1 MKSFRRPSRISS
13 QSDLINLVS
22 TEFSDAREAADLLA
36 EFLRQDSYSRGFC
49 LKLLKLAK
57 QPTKAGWDIR
67 RLAILMLEHQI
78 LQLSPECLEDFDFLL
93 AHLNLKAPGL
103 HKEIKPSVLKEG
115 YSTIVLR
122 DFIPEFHRKLARL
135 NRVHKKIDGSSTDEA
150 AIRDFIKL
158 SRHDCKL
165 SLARYL
171 FTPEEV
177 VDEIF
182 RQLHVTS
189 GVKDLSIAQSDEFS
203 RATSSMPDFEADI
216 LKRLCAT
223 SNIYWVSKNT
233 SSEINSLVEYPL
245 TTVVLVVKLPGSE
258 LEIEIKRAGRRG
270 HNPLSV
276 VYERNGSRVPPS
288 HRLDGGDMLW
298 LLQYEALAARKLSG
312 IYRLV
317 HHAKS
322 PMPFYVSRSSIYSVP
337 GRDGEVQTIPY
348 FSDPELFGPK
358 YAEMRT
364 AMKQSVKAF
373 KDEGNDILPKL
384 PGELG
389 LTAQFIGHVVP
400 GQAIIC
406 GTSSFRLDKLAAYL
420 SVNGPDRYFKDG
432 LRVSYTKEDAQR
444 LADDLLE
451 EVLGVYIAPQ
461 VKYESHEQYLEAAFC
476 IAENRIRA
484 DEAYL
489 SAIEQI
495 ARFWGTLLAVGGYTR
510 GESFVA
516 RNVGLKSFWEQGRW
530 KVKIIFMDHDSV
542 ILPEQDDRHFYA
554 KGALPNMALDESYIW
569 RRTNPRILAVS
580 EMGHLQRIYR
590 VGKKVDAKS
599 QKLARVVLKD
609 AYKQTQLALLT
620 HPKLRPIFSKTF
632 IDRLLVWDTLVAGYF
647 RINGDEKANAKWKKR
662 MKKLLA
668 AKGYNSP
675 AFDEFMNT
683 IEKHKGFL
691 GRISFLFDA
700 SDEMRDEEDAQNA
713 NSKTAAYG
721 VASGHSR

>member
-1 MKSFRRPSRISS
+1 MKSSRRPSRISS
-13 QSDLINLVS
+13 HNRLIDLVS
-22 TEFSDAREAADLLA
+22 TEFSDAREAADLFA
-36 EFLRQDSYSRGFC
+36 EFLGQDGYSRSFC
-49 LKLLKLAK
+49 LRLLKLAK
-57 QPTKAGWDIR
+57 QPTAANWDIR

-78 LQLSPECLEDFDFLL
+78 LQLSPERLEEFDFLL
-93 AHLNLKAPGL
+93 AQLYLKAPG
-103 HKEIKPSVLKEG
+103 HSEVKSSVLKEG
-115 YSTIVLR
+115 YATTLLR
-122 DFIPEFHRKLARL
+122 DFIPEFRRKLARL
-135 NRVHKKIDGSSTDEA
+135 NRVHKKIEGGRTDEA
-150 AIRDFIKL
+150 AILDFVKL
-158 SRHDCKL
+158 SRLDCKL

-177 VDEIF
+177 VHEIL

-189 GVKDLSIAQSDEFS
+189 GVKDLCVTQADEFS
-203 RATSSMPDFEADI
+203 RATSSLPDFEAAI
-216 LKRLCAT
+216 LKKLCAA
-223 SNIYWVSKNT
+223 SNIYWVSENT

-258 LEIEIKRAGRRG
+258 IEIEIKRAGRRG
-270 HNPLSV
+270 PYPLSV
-276 VYERNGSRVPPS
+276 VYARNGFKLPPS

-298 LLQYEALAARKLSG
+298 LLEYEALAARKLSG

-317 HHAKS
+317 HQSKA
-322 PMPFYVSRSSIYSVP
+322 PMPFYVSRSSIFSVP
-337 GRDGEVQTIPY
+337 GREGEVQTLPY
-348 FSDPELFGPK
+348 FSDPQLFGPG

-373 KDEGNDILPKL
+373 KEEGNELLPKL
-384 PGELG
+384 PGDLG

-400 GQAIIC
+400 GQAILC

-420 SVNGPDRYFKDG
+420 SANGPDKYFKEG
-432 LRVSYTKEDAQR
+432 LRVSYTKDDAQR
-444 LADDLLE
+444 LADELLE

-461 VKYESHEQYLEAAFC
+461 VKYESYEQYLEAAFS
-476 IAENRIRA
+476 ITENRVRA
-484 DEAYL
+484 DEAYI
-489 SAIEQI
+489 SAIEQV
-495 ARFWGTLLAVGGYTR
+495 AKFWGTLLAVGGYTR

-516 RNVGLKSFWEQGRW
+516 RNVGLKSVWEQGRW
-530 KVKIIFMDHDSV
+530 RVEIIFMDHDSV
-542 ILPEQDDRHFYA
+542 IMPEQDDRHFYA

-590 VGKKVDAKS
+590 IGKKLDAKS

-620 HPKLRPIFSKTF
+620 HPKLKPLFSKTF

-647 RINGDEKANAKWKKR
+647 QMNGDEKANAKWKKR

-668 AKGYNSP
+668 TKGYSNRS
-675 AFDEFMNT
+675 FDEFMKT

-691 GRISFLFDA
+691 ERISFLFDDA
-700 SDEMRDEEDAQNA
+700 DETTGKEDGKNA
-713 NSKTAAYG
+713 NSKAAAYG
-721 VASGHSR
+721 FAALHSR